1 MDLYI
6 KDVESVLTSMNCK
19 LIAGQKGIE
28 NKVTG
33 INVIESQNIFK
44 YLEGGEI
51 LITSLYP
58 HIFMPYS
65 YIEFFKLL
73 YKKNIAAVMIK
84 IGNYVN
90 KVPDE
95 IIEFCNQV
103 GLPIIQLPKETYFSN
118 IIYKVML
125 MLCNHDN
132 IKMQVHLMTN
142 EKLMKIMS
150 VGEQCINKMMD
161 FLSEFLKKKSN
172 FDFL

>member
-84 IGNYVN
+84 IGNYVIYITL
-90 KVPDE
+90 
-95 IIEFCNQV
+95 IITLIFIV
-103 GLPIIQLPKETYFSN
+103 ASN